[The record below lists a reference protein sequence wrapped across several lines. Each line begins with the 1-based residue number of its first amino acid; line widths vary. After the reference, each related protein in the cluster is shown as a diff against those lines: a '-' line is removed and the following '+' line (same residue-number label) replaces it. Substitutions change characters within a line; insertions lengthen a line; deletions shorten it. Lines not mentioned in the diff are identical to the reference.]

1 MRRHVHVTSAPLL
14 CFALIIIIMASFV
27 ALHIQYFPAWYVGL
41 CLNYETYSFYIAP
54 CNGLLGPL
62 AQYAA
67 NHVVGIYKKNNV
79 PEFPT

>member
-1 MRRHVHVTSAPLL
+1 MTTRLYARRNMTYTVFCHPRARFECKQRSLVY
-14 CFALIIIIMASFV
+14 M
-27 ALHIQYFPAWYVGL
+27 GL

>member
-1 MRRHVHVTSAPLL
+1 MQSYHDY
-14 CFALIIIIMASFV
+14 ASFCPAKHDV
-27 ALHIQYFPAWYVGL
+27 YSVLSTEGGLNVNIGHIVYMGL